1 MVIAT
6 FGPTTGWVG
15 KPITFE
21 NEVFTLEG
29 YGPITAADVMGYDR
43 QGHLLWP
50 SEEMRAWCAQ
60 RAGVAPTPPVQ
71 AGPVTPESTVE
82 ADRTAVESTEAA
94 AAAPDAGRCASCSAE
109 LAPDFRFCPYCGAGV
124 EAPS

>member
-71 AGPVTPESTVE
+71 AGPVTLVRSAPVVVTP
-82 ADRTAVESTEAA
+82 TPAA
-94 AAAPDAGRCASCSAE
+94 APAPDAGRCASCSAQ